1 MSFPRTPPTPSSLG
15 RLISQLETWRPY
27 PKAMLVYVDLR
38 HMRSINRLGEFGAGD
53 TVIEQTLAVLRRW
66 CGDGIAQ
73 RLWSNEFVAVKAIDG
88 GEGAVDEA
96 SALRAALTQIS
107 YPSSLGSSS
116 IAVSIGLLVVNA
128 SDTQWETYIHDA
140 AEACET
146 AKQRGLNQIVSRDP
160 RRKSDSDVLINAS
173 HVLHFRQLR
182 DAGCLPLHAHPIM
195 DISGA
200 TPRLAKAEFLMRM
213 QQGPQALPLP
223 SGMIASLEYFGLST
237 ELDHHAVQTL
247 FVWLDQN
254 PDLLERIDG
263 ITLNLSARSL
273 VDGHFMDHLYDEVR
287 SLHLPP
293 GKLGFEITETAA
305 IDRLD
310 IAAALIADFKAI
322 GCSFS
327 LDDFGSGLCSFAY
340 LHSLPVDEVKIDGRF
355 VRDIVDNPVSQEIVR
370 AIHQVAKATG
380 KRTVAEFVDEA
391 GKLNVLRR
399 IGVDYAQGWL
409 FHKAMPPEQL
419 LKLLARQSSLAA

>member
-1 MSFPRTPPTPSSLG
+1 MSLSSLG
-15 RLISQLETWRPY
+15 CLMSQLEHWKPY
-27 PKAMLVYVDLR
+27 PKAMLVYLDLR
-38 HMRSINRLGEFGAGD
+38 HMRSINRLGESGAGD
-53 TVIEQTLAVLRRW
+53 AVIEQTLGTLRRW

-73 RLWSNEFVAVKAIDG
+73 RLWSNEFVATKAIDS
-88 GEGAVDEA
+88 GESAVEEA
-96 SALRAALTQIS
+96 SALRAMLTRIS
-107 YPSSLGSSS
+107 YPSSLGNSS
-116 IAVSIGLLVVNA
+116 IAVSIGLVVVNA
-128 SDTQWETYIHDA
+128 GDRQWEAHLREA

-146 AKQRGLNQIVSRDP
+146 AKHRGLNQIVAHDP
-160 RRKSDSDVLINAS
+160 RRGSDIDAVINAS
-173 HVLHFRQLR
+173 HVLHFRRLR
-182 DAGCLPLHAHPIM
+182 DSGCLTLHAHPIM
-195 DISGA
+195 DIGDA
-200 TPRLAKAEFLMRM
+200 APRLAKAEFLMRM
-213 QQGPQALPLP
+213 QQGPQAVPLP
-223 SGMIASLEYFGLST
+223 AGMIASLEYFGLAT

-254 PDLLERIDG
+254 PGLLDRLDG
-263 ITLNLSARSL
+263 ITLNLSARSI
-273 VDGHFMDHLYDEVR
+273 VDGHFMDRLYDEVR

-310 IAAALIADFKAI
+310 IAAALIADFKEI

-355 VRDIVDNPVSQEIVR
+355 IRDIVDNPVSQEIVR

-380 KRTVAEFVDEA
+380 KRSIAEFVDEA
-391 GKLNVLRR
+391 GKLDVLRR

-409 FHKAMPPEQL
+409 FYKAMPPEQL
-419 LKLLARQSSLAA
+419 LKLLARRDSLAA